1 MWQKLNG
8 SRLQPTAE
16 SIERMRR
23 FLILAVVALSGGSL
37 MADDHGVTLTVI
49 VTNISEAKGDLL
61 IGIYDNDKAF
71 TKKPLP
77 CSPKIDLTS
86 EDVVTA
92 EIMGLS
98 PGKYAIA
105 VIQDLNENG
114 KLDKTPFG
122 PPKEP
127 LAFSVVNDIPK
138 GKPAFEACSFE
149 VGGEDLKMTIALV
162 VK

>member
-1 MWQKLNG
+1 MK
-8 SRLQPTAE
+8 P
-16 SIERMRR
+16 
-23 FLILAVVALSGGSL
+23 FLILAIILLSSGSL
-37 MADDHGVTLTVI
+37 LAGDRGVTLTVT
-49 VTNISEAKGDLL
+49 VTNISGVKSDLL
-61 IGIYDNDKAF
+61 IGIYDSEKAF

-77 CSPKIDLTS
+77 YSPKIDLNS

-127 LAFSVVNDIPK
+127 LAFSVVNEIPK